1 MQQSKR
7 MDTKQ
12 LVVLAMLAALAYAC
26 VAFFRIPVVAFLKYE
41 PKDCILAIAGMLYGP
56 LPAVAV
62 AAAVALLEMVTVSD
76 TGLIGL
82 LMNVLSS
89 VLFIVPA
96 AYLYQR
102 KKTLTNAIV
111 GLAMG
116 TMLMTGG
123 MLLWNWL
130 VTPFYMHVAR
140 QAVVEML
147 LPVFLPFNLFK
158 AALNAV
164 LTTLLYK
171 SVVTALR
178 KAHLVPQTEQATNR
192 KRGIGVWLIG
202 ATVLAAL
209 ILVLLVWKGIL

>member
-7 MDTKQ
+7 IDTKQ
-12 LVVLAMLAALAYAC
+12 LVVLAMLAALSYAC

-41 PKDCILAIAGMLYGP
+41 PKDCLLAIAGMLYGP
-56 LPAVAV
+56 LPALAATAV
-62 AAAVALLEMVTVSD
+62 VALLELVTVSD

-89 VLFIVPA
+89 ALFVVPA

-102 KKTLTNAIV
+102 KKTLGNAV
-111 GLAMG
+111 LGLAVG
-116 TMLMTGG
+116 AVLMTAG

-130 VTPFYMHVAR
+130 VTPLYMHVPR
-140 QAVVEML
+140 EAVVEML
-147 LPVFLPFNLFK
+147 LPVFLPFNLLK
-158 AALNAV
+158 ASLNAV
-164 LTTLLYK
+164 LTALLYK

-178 KAHLVPQTEQATNR
+178 KAHLVPRTEQATNR

-202 ATVLAAL
+202 LTALAAL